1 MLRHYEQQE
10 GGVKVYTKRL
20 LPLLFSYGTQHQY
33 VLIYQNSKLLGTYA
47 QYPNVE
53 EVAVGI
59 PGTVPWDQ
67 IAVPW
72 IAWKKRLDVIFNP
85 KFTIPFLAKA
95 KKMFVLHGSEW
106 FVIPEHFLRHDRWY
120 FNTFVPL
127 YCRHA
132 DAFIAVSNAVKADV
146 VKHTGIDPRKVFPI
160 HNGFDPGLFQPVRDP
175 ERLRAVREK
184 YKLPQRFILWC
195 GQIESRKNVARL
207 LRAFALIKDELPHQ
221 LVLAGEQRWSTR
233 TELQVMQ
240 ELHLEDRVHFPGWID
255 HGDLPA
261 VYSLAELFAFPSLY
275 EGFGIPL
282 IEAMACGCPIVTAN
296 TCAPP
301 EVLDGAGCLVD
312 PLDVEAIAAGMKR
325 VLLDPELRA
334 GMIARGIERSRAFSW
349 EQCARQVLAV
359 FDSLAPSGIRAN
371 SLAIAEHTGP

>member
-20 LPLLFSYGTQHQY
+20 LPLLFSFGTQHQY

-53 EVAVGI
+53 ELAVGI

-120 FNTFVPL
+120 FNAFVPL
-127 YCRHA
+127 YCRQA
-132 DAFIAVSNAVKADV
+132 DAFIAVSRAVKADV

-175 ERLRAVREK
+175 DRLRAVREK
-184 YKLPQRFILWC
+184 YHLPQRFILWC

-207 LRAFALIKDELPHQ
+207 LRAYARIKDEFPHQ

-240 ELHLEDRVHFPGWID
+240 ELHLEDRVQFPGWID

-261 VYSLAELFAFPSLY
+261 VYSLADLFAFPSLY

-282 IEAMACGCPIVTAN
+282 IEAMACGCPIVTAD

-301 EVLDGAGCLVD
+301 EVLDGSGYLVD
-312 PLDVEAIAAGMKR
+312 PLDVEEIAAGMRK

-334 GMIARGIERSRAFSW
+334 GMIARGIERSKAFSW
-349 EQCARQVLAV
+349 DKCARQVLAV
-359 FDSLAPSGIRAN
+359 FDSLAPSDHRMS
-371 SLAIAEHTGP
+371 SLP

>member
-20 LPLLFSYGTQHQY
+20 LPLLFSFGAQHQY
-33 VLIYQNSKLLGTYA
+33 VLMYQNSKLLGTYA

-72 IAWKKRLDVIFNP
+72 IARKKRLDVIFNP

-207 LRAFALIKDELPHQ
+207 LRAFARIKDELPHQ

-233 TELQVMQ
+233 AELQVMQ
-240 ELHLEDRVHFPGWID
+240 ELNLEERVHFPGWID
-255 HGDLPA
+255 HVDLPA

-301 EVLDGAGCLVD
+301 EVLDGSGCLVD
-312 PLDVEAIAAGMKR
+312 PLDVEAIAAGMRK

-334 GMIARGIERSRAFSW
+334 GMVARGMERSKAFSW
-349 EQCARQVLAV
+349 EQCAKQVLAV
-359 FDSLAPSGIRAN
+359 FDSLAPSAIGVN
-371 SLAIAEHTGP
+371 SLAIAERSGP